1 MLQLEAAQAPPGSH
15 ALLTSPG
22 RHAQRCQTMGCV
34 PPPPAEEGGRTQQ
47 NSSGFRAAGVEAVHR
62 DEVSALALRD
72 FCTELFPG

>member
-1 MLQLEAAQAPPGSH
+1 MLQLEAAQAPPGSP